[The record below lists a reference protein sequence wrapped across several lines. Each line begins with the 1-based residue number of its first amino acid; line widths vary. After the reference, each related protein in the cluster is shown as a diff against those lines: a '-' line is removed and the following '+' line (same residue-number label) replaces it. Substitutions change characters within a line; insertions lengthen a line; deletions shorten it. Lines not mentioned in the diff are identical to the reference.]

1 MLDIKWKKE
10 KKKHSSANA
19 GDLRIQIRSL
29 AWEDLLEKD
38 MATHSTIFA
47 WRIPWIERGAW
58 RATVH
63 NVAKI
68 WTQLKQLSTNMLP
81 VCLL

>member
-29 AWEDLLEKD
+29 AWEDLLEKE
-38 MATHSTIFA
+38 MATHSANFA
-47 WRIPWIERGAW
+47 
-58 RATVH
+58 
-63 NVAKI
+63 
-68 WTQLKQLSTNMLP
+68 
-81 VCLL
+81 